1 MSQEVAGSSR
11 ASSIEYIYPYRWVD
25 SDSPDGA
32 ALLEKVPEN
41 ARALRPGMVLPDGST
56 LARPTNVK
64 LARRLGIASEPSLAP
79 S

>member
-1 MSQEVAGSSR
+1 VSQEVAGSSL
-11 ASSIEYIYPYRWVD
+11 ASSIEYIYPTGGSTPTRRTGRPSWRR
-25 SDSPDGA
+25 SPKRSRA
-32 ALLEKVPEN
+32 AT
-41 ARALRPGMVLPDGST
+41 GMVLPDGST